1 MSRVSRVGGFSR
13 TGRRIAVLAALA
25 LLGGCG
31 ASPAASPGESGTGGN
46 QSGAPTAGASAS
58 GQPSAGASGSP
69 GASGAPGA
77 SGVSCAAA
85 AAGMPLDVRVGQL
98 LVSPVQDTLDQ
109 AEASAITEAH
119 VGSVI
124 LMGKSSRGVAA
135 TRAITDEVQGL
146 GVPGSPAGPVETLVT
161 VDQEGGLVV
170 RLSGPGFDPMPS
182 AAEQARLSDAELTR
196 RATRWA
202 QQLKAAGVHL
212 DLAPVADI
220 VPAAKASSNEP
231 VGKLGRG
238 YGSDARVVADKV
250 GVFVRA
256 FRGAGLGST
265 AKHFPGLG
273 EVTGNTDFAAR
284 VVDPVT
290 SAGDGRDA
298 GFRSAVAAGVDSV
311 MVSTAVYPRIDPD
324 NPAAFS
330 PAVVALVRDRL
341 GFDGVISS
349 DDLGVAKVMEGVPAA
364 ERGVRFVRAGGD
376 LAISVDAAVTR
387 QMASGLV
394 KAAQGDPAF
403 ERRVTDSTGR
413 VLALKAR
420 YGLVRCGA

>member
-109 AEASAITEAH
+109 AEASAITDAH

-256 FRGAGLGST
+256 FRGRGS
-265 AKHFPGLG
+265 
-273 EVTGNTDFAAR
+273 AR
-284 VVDPVT
+284 RRST
-290 SAGDGRDA
+290 SRG
-298 GFRSAVAAGVDSV
+298 SA
-311 MVSTAVYPRIDPD
+311 R
-324 NPAAFS
+324 
-330 PAVVALVRDRL
+330 
-341 GFDGVISS
+341 
-349 DDLGVAKVMEGVPAA
+349 
-364 ERGVRFVRAGGD
+364 
-376 LAISVDAAVTR
+376 
-387 QMASGLV
+387 
-394 KAAQGDPAF
+394 
-403 ERRVTDSTGR
+403 
-413 VLALKAR
+413 
-420 YGLVRCGA
+420 